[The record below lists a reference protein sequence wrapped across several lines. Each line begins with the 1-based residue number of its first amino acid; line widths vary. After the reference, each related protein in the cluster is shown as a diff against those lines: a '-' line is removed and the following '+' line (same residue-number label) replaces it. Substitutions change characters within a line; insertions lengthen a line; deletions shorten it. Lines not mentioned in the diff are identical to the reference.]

1 MRFFRPP
8 RTLTSGHFSF
18 WLSWPQLITW
28 GSVFYTFSLLMT
40 PLEAELG
47 MSRAESSLAF
57 SLALLAE
64 GVMAYAVGR
73 WIDAGHER
81 RVMTLGSIWV
91 GLGLLGHSSVTSVMG
106 FYAAWIWLGL
116 GLAATLYTPAFAV
129 VTRRFPQD
137 FRRAIITLTFL
148 GGLASTVF
156 IPLFAWW
163 MELWGWRQALVAVAA
178 LQLLVCAPLH
188 AWLLRG
194 AHGQHAGLT
203 ALNASTA
210 TGGMYSTN
218 SMSSTNATYATEA
231 TGATERTVAKGKA
244 VASNA
249 ISAPDSAPGP
259 SPGPARIAASSEPSS
274 SPRSVPAPLPA
285 RESVGVHLR
294 QRPFWLLAVFMVL
307 MMAVTSALPAHMIAL
322 LQESGLSPVWVIAIP
337 ATIGV
342 IQVVGRGVLFVFER
356 YWNVHTA
363 NRWIPGFIPLGL
375 LALLVGGFHPTGAL
389 VFVLLYGLGNG
400 MLTIVKGTALAQYV
414 SRDHVGQLNG
424 LLGMPIA
431 LARAAA
437 PLCVGLLWSPTAGY
451 QMALLGLLVASLL
464 ATAALWAA
472 QHQALQSPKASP

>member
-1 MRFFRPP
+1 MRFFRPL
-8 RTLTSGHFSF
+8 RSLTSGHFSF

-64 GVMAYAVGR
+64 GAMAYAVGR

-91 GLGLLGHSSVTSVMG
+91 GLGLLGHSGVNSVLG

-163 MELWGWRQALVAVAA
+163 MQLWGWRQALWVVAA

-194 AHGQHAGLT
+194 
-203 ALNASTA
+203 
-210 TGGMYSTN
+210 
-218 SMSSTNATYATEA
+218 
-231 TGATERTVAKGKA
+231 
-244 VASNA
+244 
-249 ISAPDSAPGP
+249 
-259 SPGPARIAASSEPSS
+259 PADH
-274 SPRSVPAPLPA
+274 PLPA
-285 RESVGVHLR
+285 PAASTEAVPVPVGVYLR

-307 MMAVTSALPAHMIAL
+307 MMAVTSALPAHMVAL
-322 LQESGLSPVWVIAIP
+322 LQEAGLSPVWVIAIP
-337 ATIGV
+337 AAIGV
-342 IQVVGRGVLFVFER
+342 IQVLGRGVLFVFER

-375 LALLVGGFHPTGAL
+375 LALLIGGVHPAGAL

-424 LLGMPIA
+424 LLGLPIA

-437 PLCVGLLWSPTAGY
+437 PLCVGLLWSPTTGY
-451 QMALLGLLVASLL
+451 QAALIGLLVASVL
-464 ATAALWAA
+464 ATAALWLA
-472 QHQALQSPKASP
+472 QKQALNPPQARP

>member
-8 RTLTSGHFSF
+8 RTLASGHFSF

-91 GLGLLGHSSVTSVMG
+91 GLGLLGHSGVTSVMG
-106 FYAAWIWLGL
+106 FYAAWVWLGL

-163 MELWGWRQALVAVAA
+163 MELWGWRQALWAVAA

-194 AHGQHAGLT
+194 APGRQARLM
-203 ALNASTA
+203 AMNAMKATDAMNSTD
-210 TGGMYSTN
+210 STN
-218 SMSSTNATYATEA
+218 ATEA
-231 TGATERTVAKGKA
+231 TGETGTSTSTKA
-244 VASNA
+244 PK
-249 ISAPDSAPGP
+249 SAPERAPG
-259 SPGPARIAASSEPSS
+259 AALGFA
-274 SPRSVPAPLPA
+274 PAPLPA
-285 RESVGVHLR
+285 REPVGVYLR
-294 QRPFWLLAVFMVL
+294 QRPFWLLALFMVL

-337 ATIGV
+337 AAIGV

-375 LALLVGGFHPTGAL
+375 LALLIGGFHPAGAL

-451 QMALLGLLVASLL
+451 QMPLIGLLVASLL
-464 ATAALWAA
+464 ATAALWVA
-472 QHQALQSPKASP
+472 QNQALPSPQARP